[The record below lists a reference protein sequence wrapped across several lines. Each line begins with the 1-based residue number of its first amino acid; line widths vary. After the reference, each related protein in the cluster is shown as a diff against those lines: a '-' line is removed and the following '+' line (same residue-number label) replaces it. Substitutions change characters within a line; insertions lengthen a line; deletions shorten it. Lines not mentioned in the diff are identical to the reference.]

1 MQRYTAR
8 VGCNCDAGSVYVVS
22 QVARNRANRNPT
34 VGGELAF
41 RLGGATHLRSVI
53 ALNRSTIAQ
62 LRDDIDAGRTGDKVD
77 WPDPAVVPLGT
88 DEEAAGTP
96 PDASAV
102 ETALRLEV
110 SRSSKSTA
118 HRGVGAGW
126 LLIAFAVALG
136 MGLVAWIVRQA
147 G

>member
-8 VGCNCDAGSVYVVS
+8 VGCNCDGGSVA
-22 QVARNRANRNPT
+22 VARGSTQPSRPEPRGERRVGFSVGRRHVSRT
-34 VGGELAF
+34 VIDL
-41 RLGGATHLRSVI
+41 
-53 ALNRSTIAQ
+53 RSTIAQ

-77 WPDPAVVPLGT
+77 WPDPAAAPLGT

-96 PDASAV
+96 PEASAV
-102 ETALRLEV
+102 ETALRLEL
-110 SRSSKSTA
+110 SRSSKSIA
-118 HRGVGAGW
+118 QRGVGAGW

-136 MGLVAWIVRQA
+136 MGLVAWVLWQA

>member
-1 MQRYTAR
+1 
-8 VGCNCDAGSVYVVS
+8 
-22 QVARNRANRNPT
+22 
-34 VGGELAF
+34 
-41 RLGGATHLRSVI
+41 
-53 ALNRSTIAQ
+53 LNRSTIAQ

-96 PDASAV
+96 PDAWAV

-110 SRSSKSTA
+110 SRSSKSIA

-136 MGLVAWIVRQA
+136 MGLVAWIVWQA

>member
-1 MQRYTAR
+1 M
-8 VGCNCDAGSVYVVS
+8 
-22 QVARNRANRNPT
+22 

-41 RLGGATHLRSVI
+41 RLTGGTYPEWSSTL
-53 ALNRSTIAQ
+53 RSTIAQ

-77 WPDPAVVPLGT
+77 WPDPAAAPLGT

-96 PDASAV
+96 PEASAV
-102 ETALRLEV
+102 ETALRLEL
-110 SRSSKSTA
+110 SRSSKSIA

-126 LLIAFAVALG
+126 LLIAFATALG
-136 MGLVAWIVRQA
+136 VGLVAWILWQA

>member
-1 MQRYTAR
+1 VQLRR
-8 VGCNCDAGSVYVVS
+8 PLGVS

-34 VGGELAF
+34 AGGELAV
-41 RLGGATHLRSVI
+41 RLGGAISRSVI
-53 ALNRSTIAQ
+53 HLNRSTIAQ

-96 PDASAV
+96 PDAWAV

-110 SRSSKSTA
+110 SRSSKSIA

-126 LLIAFAVALG
+126 LLIGFAAALG
-136 MGLVAWIVRQA
+136 TGLVAWIVWQA